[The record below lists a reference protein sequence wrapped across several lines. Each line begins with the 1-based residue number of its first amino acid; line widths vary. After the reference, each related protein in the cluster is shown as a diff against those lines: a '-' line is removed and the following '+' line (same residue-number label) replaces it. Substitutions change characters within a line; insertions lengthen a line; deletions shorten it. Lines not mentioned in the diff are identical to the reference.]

1 MAGTSILAK
10 YPAWLLRLLSLPDMF
25 SLVAGVSRRK
35 LCVVFDPY
43 PLGRVGG
50 RGGRGAA
57 GNRGAH
63 VLNSGL
69 PTVRRKLHQR
79 LWLHPKRAVPT
90 QRRTVSRGLV
100 SLYAGQSGVHWA
112 RWLSWSPSSAPYWWR
127 ARTGTRPSP
136 SLSWRERCPSWSRP
150 GRRGWSCSA
159 AICRSACSPWDGS
172 CWGGSA
178 ADLYVSARLVVLLM
192 VGSVLAFFP
201 FPFTAIPFGLAVA
214 WIGLS
219 LLSGRGTPAE
229 QPARVQ

>member
-1 MAGTSILAK
+1 
-10 YPAWLLRLLSLPDMF
+10 MF
-25 SLVAGVSRRK
+25 RLVAGVSRRK

-43 PLGRVGG
+43 PLGRVVGWG
-50 RGGRGAA
+50 A

-79 LWLHPKRAVPT
+79 LWLRPKRAVPT

-100 SLYAGQSGVHWA
+100 SLYAGQSGDALGSVA
-112 RWLSWSPSSAPYWWR
+112 VLVAFVGTCWWR

-172 CWGGSA
+172 CLGRQCCGPV
-178 ADLYVSARLVVLLM
+178 YVSARGRRTAHGQVGSCVLPVSLHCHPFRPGGGLDGFELVVGEGHTGRATRTRAM
-192 VGSVLAFFP
+192 R
-201 FPFTAIPFGLAVA
+201 VA
-214 WIGLS
+214 QETIS
-219 LLSGRGTPAE
+219 PKRSSPVR
-229 QPARVQ
+229 R